1 MFERLAE
8 KFYLTRGEKAYV
20 LGFVVIIVIAPL
32 VALVV
37 MAGLAAPY
45 TLAIEPANFV
55 YWVAIS
61 GAISAGVGLYLARGW
76 MGNLGM
82 MGLARAVVGSVVLTL
97 IAAVIGGSLTV
108 PFEGTLYA
116 PLMVVSAFIAK
127 PWLAAIWF
135 AGTFGA
141 HYLMS
146 VVEEERAFG
155 IGREAH
161 RSATSQLSTLSRAQ
175 LYHRD

>member
-1 MFERLAE
+1 LGCMAII
-8 KFYLTRGEKAYV
+8 LT
-20 LGFVVIIVIAPL
+20 API

-45 TLAIEPANFV
+45 TLAIEANNFV

-61 GAISAGVGLYLARGW
+61 GAISAGVGLYLVRGW
-76 MGNLGM
+76 MGHVGM
-82 MGLARAVVGSVVLTL
+82 IGVARAIFGSVLLTL
-97 IAAVIGGSLTV
+97 IASVIGGTLTV
-108 PFEGTLYA
+108 PFEGALYG

-127 PWLAAIWF
+127 PWLGAIWF
-135 AGTFGA
+135 ASTFGA

-146 VVEEERAFG
+146 AVEEERDFG

-161 RSATSQLSTLSRAQ
+161 RSATSQLSSLSRTN
-175 LYHRD
+175 LYRRD

>member
-1 MFERLAE
+1 MTQKL
-8 KFYLTRGEKAYV
+8 YLTKGEKAYLLGYVVVV
-20 LGFVVIIVIAPL
+20 LTAPIVAIL
-32 VALVV
+32 V

-45 TLAIEPANFV
+45 TLVIEPTNYL

-76 MGNLGM
+76 MGNAGPLGA
-82 MGLARAVVGSVVLTL
+82 ARAIVGSAAVTL
-97 IAAVIGGSLTV
+97 IAAVIGGTLTV
-108 PFEGTLYA
+108 PFDGTLQA
-116 PLMVVSAFIAK
+116 PLIVTSAFIAK

-135 AGTFGA
+135 AATFGA

-146 VVEEERAFG
+146 FLEEERAFG

-161 RSATSQLSTLSRAQ
+161 RSATSQLSRLSRAQ

>member
-8 KFYLTRGEKAYV
+8 KVYLTRGERSYV
-20 LGFVVIIVIAPL
+20 LGCIAIILTAPI

-45 TLAIEPANFV
+45 TLAIEANNFV

-61 GAISAGVGLYLARGW
+61 GAISAGVGLYLVRGW
-76 MGNLGM
+76 MGHVGM
-82 MGLARAVVGSVVLTL
+82 IGVARAIFGSVLLTL
-97 IAAVIGGSLTV
+97 IVSVVGGTLMV
-108 PFEGTLYA
+108 PFEGALYG
-116 PLMVVSAFIAK
+116 PLMVVSAFVAK
-127 PWLAAIWF
+127 PWLGAIWF
-135 AGTFGA
+135 ASTFGA

-146 VVEEERAFG
+146 AVEEERDFG

-161 RSATSQLSTLSRAQ
+161 RSATSQLSSLSRTN
-175 LYHRD
+175 LYRRD

>member
-1 MFERLAE
+1 MFERFTK
-8 KFYLTRGEKAYV
+8 KFYLTRGEKAYL
-20 LGFVVIIVIAPL
+20 LGYLVVILVAPI

-45 TLAIEPANFV
+45 TLVIEPTNFV

-82 MGLARAVVGSVVLTL
+82 MGIARAMVGIVIATL
-97 IAAVIGGSLTV
+97 IAAVVAGSLTV

-116 PLMVVSAFIAK
+116 PLMMLSAFIAK
-127 PWLAAIWF
+127 PWLAAIWL
-135 AGTFGA
+135 AATFGA

-146 VVEEERAFG
+146 IVEEERAFG